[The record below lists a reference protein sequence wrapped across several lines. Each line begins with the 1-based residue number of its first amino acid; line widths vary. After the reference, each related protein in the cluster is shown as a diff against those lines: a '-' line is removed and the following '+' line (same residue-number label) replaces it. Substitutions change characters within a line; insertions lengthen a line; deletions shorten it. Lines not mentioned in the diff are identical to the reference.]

1 MERVQPTPLVPYL
14 YLAILALSALAAG
27 ALPQHAQADALT
39 SARTFLEVGKRDAD
53 SGDKIFAGLGLV
65 ADVTFGRAKP
75 KAFRIGPAIELR
87 TVNFGTLEAA
97 AGPAILLPL
106 PGELYIGL
114 YGLAGAAA
122 RKKAPDGLTGIGKVT
137 FGFRAYPYDSWY
149 GYGLNV
155 YGSGRKAIN
164 KDESLVEW
172 SGGVEVDIEF
182 TIITPLLFIRN
193 VFTAHDPYEEG
204 KPRNSEEDEEEAQ
217 DEPEDEGESEDE
229 AEESDEDDDKPKAS
243 EQEELDNEKP
253 PALQD
258 SEEDE

>member
-14 YLAILALSALAAG
+14 FYLAILALSALAAG
-27 ALPQHAQADALT
+27 ALPQHAQADSLT
-39 SARTFLEVGKRDAD
+39 SARTFLEVGKRNAD
-53 SGDKIFAGLGLV
+53 SGDMIFAGLGLV
-65 ADVTFGRAKP
+65 ADTTFGKAKP

-97 AGPAILLPL
+97 AGATMLLPL

-137 FGFRAYPYDSWY
+137 FGFRAYPYDTWY

-164 KDESLVEW
+164 SDESLVEW

-182 TIITPLLFIRN
+182 TIITPLLFMRN
-193 VFTAHDPYEEG
+193 ILTAHDPYEEG
-204 KPRNSEEDEEEAQ
+204 KPRHREEDEEEAQ
-217 DEPEDEGESEDE
+217 DEPEDGAE
-229 AEESDEDDDKPKAS
+229 EESDQDEDEEKPKAS
-243 EQEELDNEKP
+243 EQDELDNEKP
-253 PALQD
+253 PALKGD
-258 SEEDE
+258 DEEEED

>member
-1 MERVQPTPLVPYL
+1 VERVQPTPLVPYL
-14 YLAILALSALAAG
+14 VYLAIFALSVLAAG
-27 ALPQHAQADALT
+27 TFPQHVRADSLT

-87 TVNFGTLEAA
+87 SVNFGTLEAA
-97 AGPAILLPL
+97 AGPAVLIPL

-114 YGLAGAAA
+114 YGLAGAAV

-137 FGFRAYPYDSWY
+137 FGFRAYPYDAWY

-155 YGSGRKAIN
+155 YGAGRKAIN
-164 KDESLVEW
+164 SDESLVEW

-182 TIITPLLFIRN
+182 TVITPLLFMRN

-204 KPRNSEEDEEEAQ
+204 MPKQREEDEEEAQ
-217 DEPEDEGESEDE
+217 DEPEDED
-229 AEESDEDDDKPKAS
+229 
-243 EQEELDNEKP
+243 QEEEKDEPKTSEPAELGSGKP
-253 PALQD
+253 PGLSGD
-258 SEEDE
+258 DEEEE